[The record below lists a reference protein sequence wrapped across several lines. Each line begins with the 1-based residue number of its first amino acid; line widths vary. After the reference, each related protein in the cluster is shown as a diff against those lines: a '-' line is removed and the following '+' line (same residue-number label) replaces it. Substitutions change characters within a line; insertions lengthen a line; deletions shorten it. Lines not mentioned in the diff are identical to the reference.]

1 MVGVT
6 PRRDRP
12 RPKPVL
18 VLAFALSMLST
29 ACVFPVV
36 ADGVVRATGV
46 VRDALGRPVS
56 GARVYLA
63 RYPDASLTRTAD
75 DGGFALSRTVAPGRY
90 TVVLV
95 VEAPGCRSA
104 WLGIATNAPNHLVVT
119 LQLDGSEEPSR
130 IIRTEEPGSR

>member
-1 MVGVT
+1 MT
-6 PRRDRP
+6 RRHDSPRLQF
-12 RPKPVL
+12 VFVVAL
-18 VLAFALSMLST
+18 VLSMLST

-63 RYPDASLTRTAD
+63 RYPDASLTRTSD
-75 DGGFALSRTVAPGRY
+75 NGGFALSRTVAPGRY

-104 WLGIATNAPNHLVVT
+104 WLGIATNVPNHPVVT
-119 LQLDGSEEPSR
+119 LQPDGSEEPSR
-130 IIRTEEPGSR
+130 IIRTEEPASR